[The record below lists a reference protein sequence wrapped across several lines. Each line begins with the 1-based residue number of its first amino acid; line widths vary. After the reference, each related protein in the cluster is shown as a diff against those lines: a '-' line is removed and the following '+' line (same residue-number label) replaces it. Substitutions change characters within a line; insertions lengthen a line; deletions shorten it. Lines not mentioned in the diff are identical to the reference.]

1 VGGKRRSPDET
12 QGQVEDKKKARSR
25 RANKKYT
32 ERQLTARDAE
42 YIKER
47 LKPGVSKG
55 EAAQRAGLASI
66 PSSPVVEKT
75 VQVLIRKQLD
85 LAAIDGTAVINE
97 LKRIGM
103 VDLAAC
109 YNENNS
115 LLPVSE
121 MDEDTRRAISS
132 IEIKEL
138 YEWVENEDDPDQSGR
153 ELVGYT
159 TKVRTD
165 KIKALELLSKH
176 FGLLDGGGKK
186 GGDRLNEILAA
197 MNEGPVKRQ

>member
-1 VGGKRRSPDET
+1 MGGKRRSPDET

-32 ERQLTARDAE
+32 ERQLTARDAD

-85 LAAIDGTAVINE
+85 LSAIDGVAVINE
-97 LKRIGM
+97 LKRIGL
-103 VDLAAC
+103 VNLNNIFD
-109 YNENNS
+109 ENRCVM
-115 LLPVSE
+115 PFDQ
-121 MDEDTRRAISS
+121 MDKDTQHAISS
-132 IEIKEL
+132 VEIKEL
-138 YEWVENEDDPDQSGR
+138 YEQVRNEETNKWERQLIGFS
-153 ELVGYT
+153 

-165 KIKALELLSKH
+165 KIKALEILAKH
-176 FGLLDGGGKK
+176 FGLLDGTGKK
-186 GGDRLNEILAA
+186 NGDRLAEVVAA
-197 MNEGPVKRQ
+197 MREGPVTK